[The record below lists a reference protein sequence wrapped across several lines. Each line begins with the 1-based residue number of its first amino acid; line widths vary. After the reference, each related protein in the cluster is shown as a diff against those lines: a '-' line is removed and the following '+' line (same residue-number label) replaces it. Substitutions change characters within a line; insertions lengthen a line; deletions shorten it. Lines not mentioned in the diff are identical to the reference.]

1 MKESKLAPFAGIISI
16 VLGIVGF
23 LTVEYVIGGILGAI
37 GFIFG
42 AISYAD
48 TDKKVL
54 SYIGIFLSLA
64 AFAWL
69 CILCVIWNSNP

>member
-16 VLGIVGF
+16 VLGIVGIV
-23 LTVEYVIGGILGAI
+23 TVQYFIGGILGAI

-42 AISYAD
+42 IISYAD
-48 TDKKVL
+48 TDKKVI

-64 AFAWL
+64 AVAWI
-69 CILCVIWNSNP
+69 CIVCVLGESNS

>member
-1 MKESKLAPFAGIISI
+1 MKESKLAPFAGFISI
-16 VLGIVGF
+16 ILGVIGIATAHYIV
-23 LTVEYVIGGILGAI
+23 GGILGVI

-42 AISYAD
+42 IISYAD

-64 AFAWL
+64 AVAWL
-69 CILCVIWNSNP
+69 CILCILAR